1 MASSDGKINVAL
13 LVVPEVTTSA
23 LFGLLD
29 IFSAAGRDWP
39 FIMGRDPG
47 EPRMRPYIVARE
59 KKDVLGANGIVIRPD
74 YDLASCPP
82 PDIVCIPD
90 FYVVPG
96 ESVAGRY
103 APEAAWLKRCHAGGA
118 FLASACIGAVLL
130 GEAGFLVGC
139 DAAVH
144 WAYAKT
150 LTNNYPGVK
159 VKTGQS
165 LVIKEESQRIAMAGG
180 G

>member
-29 IFSAAGRDWP
+29 IFSAVGRDWP
-39 FIMGRDPG
+39 FIMGGDPG

-59 KKDVLGANGIVIRPD
+59 KADVPGANGIIVRPD
-74 YDLASCPP
+74 YDLATCPP

-103 APEAAWLKRCHAGGA
+103 EPEAAWLRQRHADGA
-118 FLASACIGAVLL
+118 LLASACIGAVLL
-130 GEAGFLVGC
+130 GEAGVLT
-139 DAAVH
+139 ARAVTVH
-144 WAYAKT
+144 RAPAQT
-150 LTNNYPGVK
+150 RANNH
-159 VKTGQS
+159 T
-165 LVIKEESQRIAMAGG
+165 R
-180 G
+180 